1 MTSHQLDFNENGLLR
16 LLRAPSLASLRED
29 LLAQEPALNN
39 GEIKAIAILGA
50 GPEGT
55 RLAGIC
61 RARGIEII
69 GAYDG
74 NARKRGT
81 AFAGMSVYPSEAL
94 TRLPRDIPI
103 VIASHR
109 VLGGYESLRAL
120 GYTAV
125 PFAYLQ
131 VAAPDRFP
139 PHAFYDGLLED
150 LFAHREQYVKLSEML
165 ADEQSRA
172 TLNSI
177 IAYRLTLNPLY
188 LRDMVD
194 WNLYGALSFG
204 EAEVYVDGGT
214 YNGDSIQ
221 LFAEHVRDR
230 YRKVFAFEPD
240 KKTFKVLSARFGSNP
255 RVRLCNAG
263 LYSRSGGLGFTA
275 DSSRAAKIDPNSRLT
290 IDVVSLDDTIQE
302 KVTFIKMN
310 IEGAEVEALKGGR
323 ALIGKYAPKLAI
335 SGYHRPTDLWKLPQ
349 LILELNGAYNLFLRQ
364 QDGGII
370 ESVIYAVR
378 PD

>member
-1 MTSHQLDFNENGLLR
+1 MSGQQVDFNANGLPR

-29 LLAQEPALNN
+29 LLAQEPPLSNGGLKAL
-39 GEIKAIAILGA
+39 AILGA
-50 GPEGT
+50 GPEGA
-55 RLAGIC
+55 RLAEIC
-61 RARGIEII
+61 RSQGIEIV

-81 AFAGMSVYPSEAL
+81 PFAGLSVYPSEAL
-94 TRLPRDIPI
+94 TRLPRDVPI

-125 PFAYLQ
+125 PLAYLQ

-150 LFAHREQYVKLSEML
+150 LFAHREQYLRLSEML

-172 TLNSI
+172 TLNAI

-188 LRDMVD
+188 LRDVVD

-204 EAEVYVDGGT
+204 EDEVYVDGGT
-214 YNGDSIQ
+214 YNGDSIA

-240 KKTFKVLSARFGSNP
+240 RETFKVLSARFGGNP
-255 RVRLCNAG
+255 RVALFNAG

-275 DSSRAAKIDPNSRLT
+275 DSSRAAKIDPNSAFQ

-302 KVTFIKMN
+302 EVTFIKMN
-310 IEGAEVEALKGGR
+310 IEGAEIEALKGGR
-323 ALIGKYAPKLAI
+323 NLIEKYAPKLAI
-335 SGYHRPTDLWKLPQ
+335 SGYHRPTDLWQLPR
-349 LILELNGAYNLFLRQ
+349 LIMELNGAYRLYLRQ

-370 ESVIYAVR
+370 ESVIYAV
-378 PD
+378 PG

>member
-1 MTSHQLDFNENGLLR
+1 MASNRLDLSDNGLPR
-16 LLRAPSLASLRED
+16 LLRASSVARLRED
-29 LLAQEPALNN
+29 LLARESPLWN
-39 GEIKAIAILGA
+39 GDLKRIAILGV
-50 GPEGT
+50 GPEGA
-55 RLAGIC
+55 RLADIC
-61 RARGIEII
+61 LSRGIDIV

-74 NARKRGT
+74 NARKRG
-81 AFAGMSVYPSEAL
+81 APFAGLNVFPSEAL
-94 TRLPRDIPI
+94 TQLPRDIPI

-131 VAAPDRFP
+131 VAAPARFP

-150 LFAHREQYVKLSEML
+150 LFEHREQYVRLAEML

-172 TLNSI
+172 TLNAI

-188 LRDMVD
+188 LRDVVD

-204 EAEVYVDGGT
+204 DDEVYVDCGT

-221 LFAEHVRDR
+221 LFSERVKGKYKKA
-230 YRKVFAFEPD
+230 YGFEPD
-240 KKTFKVLSARFGSNP
+240 KETFKVLSARFGNNS
-255 RVRLCNAG
+255 RVELVNAG
-263 LYSRSGGLGFTA
+263 VYSRSGALGFIA
-275 DSSRAAKIDPNSRLT
+275 DSSRAAKIDPDSRVK
-290 IDVVSLDDTIQE
+290 IDVVCLDDRIQE

-310 IEGAEVEALKGGR
+310 IEGAEIEALKGGR
-323 ALIGKYAPKLAI
+323 SLIGRYAPKLAV
-335 SGYHRPTDLWKLPQ
+335 SGYHRPTDLWQLPQ
-349 LILELNGAYNLFLRQ
+349 LIMELNGRYGLYLRQ

-370 ESVIYAVR
+370 ESVIYAVEST
-378 PD
+378 